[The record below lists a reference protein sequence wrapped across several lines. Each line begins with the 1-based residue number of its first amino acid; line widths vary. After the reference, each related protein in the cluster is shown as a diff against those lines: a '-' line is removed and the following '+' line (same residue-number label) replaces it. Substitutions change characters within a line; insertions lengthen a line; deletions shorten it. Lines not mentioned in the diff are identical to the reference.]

1 LTKQKEK
8 EVAPLSDTGKK
19 ALLHLCYMTVRQVAP
34 KHGSFDALTQA
45 HVAEGLAD
53 KIEMFIKAQ
62 PNNSVMEFEVQDA
75 DTFDYLCDILDTLQ
89 KTLPFMN
96 RFNVVLH
103 IERLVREEPKDAAAV
118 INRDREGDS
127 EDLDF

>member
-1 LTKQKEK
+1 M
-8 EVAPLSDTGKK
+8 APLSDTGKK
-19 ALLHLCYMTVRQVAP
+19 ALLHLCYMTVRQVGP
-34 KHGSFDALTQA
+34 KHGSFDSLTQA

-53 KIEMFIKAQ
+53 KIEQFIKSM
-62 PNNSVMEFEVQDA
+62 PNNNIMEFEVQDA
-75 DTFDYLCDILDTLQ
+75 DTFDYLCDILNTLQ
-89 KTLPFMN
+89 QTLPFMN
-96 RFNVVLH
+96 RFNVILH